1 MENITFKTKDI
12 EPLYIFEYYDS
23 PIIFI
28 SNRIDEDYYFFY
40 LIDDNQYFL
49 KTLSAKDINL
59 IFSSYYIKDFL
70 DEFLK
75 SDDFKIIE
83 FKTDDKAI
91 LFTIAEFEK
100 ILGESIESCL
110 PENEIRFE
118 YEYVNKIPFLDLKDS
133 YKNSFPEL
141 FNNQQLIFKLRDEK
155 NSNTANPSVVLHAI
169 ELMKLY
175 ISEKKKYL
183 NDHSIFPNENL
194 VLLPF
199 SPGSFNINFE
209 LSLPKEVSIF
219 EEDQLDFDD
228 FIMFIDSLG
237 SDSPEVIYEELIYE
251 SSTIIKAASEF
262 YNEMKEYNLEVELL
276 NHDKKLARIAPNPKI
291 EKTLSELESIS
302 KTSEE
307 GKEIREELKFKGE
320 VLSATKK
327 RNNISIALAGSSV
340 NASFKKELFKEI
352 KDSIKSVT
360 ISKEISGIWEKITI
374 IDDNDQ
380 EIRSKYRILEYK
392 QE

>member
-91 LFTIAEFEK
+91 LFTIDEFEK

>member
-91 LFTIAEFEK
+91 LFTIDEFEK

-352 KDSIKSVT
+352 KDSIKPVT